1 MFGKDTQQNDQ
12 GAQFQAP
19 EPVTPSAPEPTPNA
33 TLESDSGANTVPA
46 TPPAAPPELPDKTPA
61 PASSAPSTPSAK
73 KSNTLTPPT
82 LSPSPSASAAAAAP
96 VASDDLMNLKQEAL
110 QQLSPLISHLDQT
123 PEERFRTTMMMIQAT
138 DDSSKIKEAYE
149 AAKQITDDKARA
161 QALLDIVNEINYFT
175 QQNQQDNKQQ

>member
-19 EPVTPSAPEPTPNA
+19 EPVTPAAAPEPTPNA
-33 TLESDSGANTVPA
+33 TLEGDSSSTAQA
-46 TPPAAPPELPDKTPA
+46 TPPAAPPELPDKAPA
-61 PASSAPSTPSAK
+61 QPASSAPSMPSGK

-82 LSPSPSASAAAAAP
+82 LSTPASAPTTAP

-175 QQNQQDNKQQ
+175 QQNQQENSK